1 MSDFTR
7 AAAGIATVGLSDADG
22 EADDADGLG
31 DALVTDGAGL
41 EAPGVAASESQPD
54 STPDTTSSPASPTAT
69 AARDL
74 TRPAGIRIVRCSMRP
89 FPGRPSSAP
98 QGNANQNLRLR
109 HSSYP
114 QESARRRRNAELSR

>member
-7 AAAGIATVGLSDADG
+7 AAAGIATDGLTDADG
-22 EADDADGLG
+22 EGDDADGLG
-31 DALVTDGAGL
+31 DALLTADDGL
-41 EAPGVAASESQPD
+41 DAPGVAASESHPD
-54 STPDTTSSPASPTAT
+54 SRPDATRSPANPTAT

-74 TRPAGIRIVRCSMRP
+74 CGPPGIRLVRCSMRP

-98 QGNANQNLRLR
+98 QGNANQNPRSR

-114 QESARRRRNAELSR
+114 QESARG